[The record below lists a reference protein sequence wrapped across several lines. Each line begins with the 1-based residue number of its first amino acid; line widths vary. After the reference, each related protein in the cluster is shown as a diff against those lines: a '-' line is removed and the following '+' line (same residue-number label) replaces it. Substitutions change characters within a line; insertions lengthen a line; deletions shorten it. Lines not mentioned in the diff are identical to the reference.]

1 MRSLSRDTAEP
12 EGLLFEAV
20 ITPHRSLSRRG
31 IRILAAALAVAL
43 LGPGLLFW
51 ALGAWPVLGFSGVE
65 LGLAAVLIQLH
76 ARSFRRSEIVLL
88 TENGVCIQ
96 RRDASGRR
104 TERHLDPAWLRLEL
118 EDRPGRVPAL
128 MLRARG
134 VAEEIAASLGETEKR
149 DLAAA
154 LGEALHRWRNP
165 VFDNPQLRV

>member
-31 IRILAAALAVAL
+31 VRFLWVALAIAFLV
-43 LGPGLLFW
+43 PGLVFW

-65 LGLAAVLIQLH
+65 LGLAAGLIQLH
-76 ARSFRRSEIVLL
+76 ARSFRRSETVLV
-88 TENGVCIQ
+88 TSSGVRIL
-96 RRDASGRR
+96 RYDANGRR
-104 TERHLDPAWLRLEL
+104 TERWLDPAWLRVEL

-134 VAEEIAASLGETEKR
+134 VTEEIADSLGETEKH
-149 DLAAA
+149 DLATA
-154 LGEALHRWRNP
+154 LGAALHRWRNP